1 VIETSPPYPAD
12 SAAPRA
18 AGIHRVLYVRDVS
31 SSAFVLR
38 FSREGLA
45 FRAGQ
50 WVNLGLPRSR
60 DQREYSLYSSPGDSF
75 LEVLVKEIPEG
86 TVSRALRR
94 CRPGDALEVDGPH
107 GSFCLVEGT
116 RSSAQFL
123 FIATGTGVSP
133 FHCFARD
140 NPDLDYL
147 LLHGVRDASELYDS
161 GSFTPDRFIPCISRG
176 HGAESAGYG
185 VLAERVR
192 PSGRARTRALPYGV
206 LSERVP
212 PYSGPR
218 NAYAGRVTS
227 WLAEQPLETS
237 RYCYLCG
244 NSDMI
249 YEAYALLRKR
259 GVPHSRIF
267 AEVYF

>member
-1 VIETSPPYPAD
+1 MIDVSSHRPA
-12 SAAPRA
+12 AARRGA
-18 AGIHRVLYVRDVS
+18 RVHRVLHVRDLTE
-31 SSAFVLR
+31 SAFVLR
-38 FSREGLA
+38 FSREGLV

-107 GSFCLVEGT
+107 GSFTLVEGT
-116 RSSAQFL
+116 RASAQFL

-133 FHCFARD
+133 FHCFARN
-140 NPDLDYL
+140 NPGLDYL

-161 GSFTPDRFIPCISRG
+161 GTFAPDRFIPCISRG
-176 HGAESAGYG
+176 HGAESAGHG
-185 VLAERVR
+185 VPAERV
-192 PSGRARTRALPYGV
+192 LPYRGAK
-206 LSERVP
+206 SAEYR
-212 PYSGPR
+212 GAR
-218 NAYAGRVTS
+218 NAYAGRVTTY
-227 WLAEQPLETS
+227 LAEQPVETS

-249 YEAYALLRKR
+249 YEAYALLKKR
-259 GVPHSRIF
+259 GVSHSRIF

>member
-1 VIETSPPYPAD
+1 MIEASPPYSAD
-12 SAAPRA
+12 SAGSASPRRPAAAPRA
-18 AGIHRVLYVRDVS
+18 ASIHRVLHVRDIS

-38 FSREGLA
+38 FTREGLA

-94 CRPGDALEVDGPH
+94 CRPGDTLEVDGPH
-107 GSFCLVEGT
+107 GSFSLVEGT
-116 RSSAQFL
+116 RASAQFL
-123 FIATGTGVSP
+123 FVATGTGVSP

-140 NPDLDYL
+140 NPGLDYL
-147 LLHGVRDASELYDS
+147 LLHGVRDAAELYDR
-161 GSFTPDRFIPCISRG
+161 GSFAPDRFIPCISRG
-176 HGAESAGYG
+176 HGEG
-185 VLAERVR
+185 
-192 PSGRARTRALPYGV
+192 
-206 LSERVP
+206 
-212 PYSGPR
+212 

-227 WLAEQPLETS
+227 YLAEQPVETS

-249 YEAYALLRKR
+249 YEAYGLLRKR

>member
-1 VIETSPPYPAD
+1 MPG
-12 SAAPRA
+12 PRA
-18 AGIHRVLYVRDVS
+18 AGIHRVLHVRDIS
-31 SSAFVLR
+31 ASAFVLR
-38 FSREGLA
+38 FSRENLV

-60 DQREYSLYSSPGDSF
+60 DQREYSVYSSPGDPF

-107 GSFCLVEGT
+107 GSFSLVEGT
-116 RSSAQFL
+116 RTSAQFL
-123 FIATGTGVSP
+123 FVATGTGVSP
-133 FHCFARD
+133 FHCFARE
-140 NPDLDYL
+140 NPGLDYL
-147 LLHGVRDASELYDS
+147 LLHGVRDAVELYDS
-161 GSFTPDRFIPCISRG
+161 STFAPDRFVPCISRG
-176 HGAESAGYG
+176 HG
-185 VLAERVR
+185 VLAERAR
-192 PSGRARTRALPYGV
+192 PSGQAGTRVLPRGAE
-206 LSERVP
+206 SAE
-212 PYSGPR
+212 
-218 NAYAGRVTS
+218 NTYAGRVTS
-227 WLAEQPLETS
+227 YLSERPVEAS

-249 YEAYALLRKR
+249 YEAYSLLRKR

>member
-1 VIETSPPYPAD
+1 MIESSPYPAD
-12 SAAPRA
+12 SASPRRLTAGPRA
-18 AGIHRVLYVRDVS
+18 AVTHRVLHVRDVS
-31 SSAFVLR
+31 KSAFVLR

-60 DQREYSLYSSPGDSF
+60 DQREYSLYSSPGDPF

-94 CRPGDALEVDGPH
+94 CRQGDALEVDGPH
-107 GSFCLVEGT
+107 GSFSLVEGA
-116 RSSAQFL
+116 RPSAGFL
-123 FIATGTGVSP
+123 FVATGTGVSP
-133 FHCFARD
+133 FHSFARD
-140 NPDLDYL
+140 NPGLDYL
-147 LLHGVRDASELYDS
+147 LLHGVRDPAELYDS
-161 GSFTPDRFIPCISRG
+161 GTFTQDRFVPCISRG
-176 HGAESAGYG
+176 GGAESAGYCG
-185 VLAERVR
+185 A
-192 PSGRARTRALPYGV
+192 G
-206 LSERVP
+206 
-212 PYSGPR
+212 

-227 WLAEQPLETS
+227 WLSEQPVEAS

-259 GVPHSRIF
+259 GVHHSHIF

>member
-1 VIETSPPYPAD
+1 MIEASTYGVFPERVRAYSAD
-12 SAAPRA
+12 SASTYSADSASPRRPAAAPRA
-18 AGIHRVLYVRDVS
+18 AVIHRVFHVRDVS
-31 SSAFVLR
+31 ASAFVVR
-38 FSREGLA
+38 FSREGLV

-60 DQREYSLYSSPGDSF
+60 DQREYSLYSTPGDPF

-86 TVSRALRR
+86 TVSPALRR

-107 GSFCLVEGT
+107 GSFSLVEGT
-116 RSSAQFL
+116 RASARFL
-123 FIATGTGVSP
+123 FVATGTGVSP

-140 NPDLDYL
+140 DPGLDYL
-147 LLHGVRDASELYDS
+147 LLHGVRDAAELYDS
-161 GSFTPDRFIPCISRG
+161 GTFARNRFVPCISRE
-176 HGAESAGYG
+176 GAAASVG
-185 VLAERVR
+185 
-192 PSGRARTRALPYGV
+192 
-206 LSERVP
+206 
-212 PYSGPR
+212 

-227 WLAEQPLETS
+227 WLAEQPVEAS

-249 YEAYALLRKR
+249 YESYALLRKH
-259 GVPHSRIF
+259 GVPHSHIF

>member
-1 VIETSPPYPAD
+1 MGEAAPLFPAD
-12 SAAPRA
+12 LPSHRRLMPGPRA
-18 AGIHRVLYVRDVS
+18 AGIHRVLHVRDIS
-31 SSAFVLR
+31 ASAFVLR
-38 FSREGLA
+38 FSRENLV

-60 DQREYSLYSSPGDSF
+60 DQREYSVYSSPGDPF

-107 GSFCLVEGT
+107 GSFSLVEGT
-116 RSSAQFL
+116 RTSAQFL
-123 FIATGTGVSP
+123 FVATGTGVSP
-133 FHCFARD
+133 FHCFARE
-140 NPDLDYL
+140 NPGLDYL
-147 LLHGVRDASELYDS
+147 LLHGVRDAVELYDS
-161 GSFTPDRFIPCISRG
+161 STFAPDRFVPCISRG
-176 HGAESAGYG
+176 HG
-185 VLAERVR
+185 VLAERAR
-192 PSGRARTRALPYGV
+192 PSGQAGTRVLPRGAE
-206 LSERVP
+206 SAE
-212 PYSGPR
+212 
-218 NAYAGRVTS
+218 NTYAGRVTS
-227 WLAEQPLETS
+227 YLSERPVEAS

-249 YEAYALLRKR
+249 YEAYSLLRKR

>member
-1 VIETSPPYPAD
+1 MIKSSTDRAA
-12 SAAPRA
+12 AAPRTG
-18 AGIHRVLYVRDVS
+18 GIHRVLHVRDLTQ
-31 SSAFVLR
+31 SAFVLR
-38 FSREGLA
+38 FSREGLS
-45 FRAGQ
+45 FHAGQ

-86 TVSRALRR
+86 TVSPALRR

-107 GSFCLVEGT
+107 GSFSLVEGA
-116 RSSAQFL
+116 RASVQFL
-123 FIATGTGVSP
+123 FVATGTGVSP

-140 NPDLDYL
+140 NPGLDYL
-147 LLHGVRDASELYDS
+147 LLHGVRDAAELYDRD
-161 GSFTPDRFIPCISRG
+161 SFASERFIPCISRG
-176 HGAESAGYG
+176 HGDA
-185 VLAERVR
+185 
-192 PSGRARTRALPYGV
+192 
-206 LSERVP
+206 
-212 PYSGPR
+212 

-227 WLAEQPLETS
+227 WLAEKPVDAS

-249 YEAYALLRKR
+249 YEAYALLRKH